1 MNRNRQEKRVKI
13 VLCGYYGHG
22 NFGDE
27 VILSLLKQKIKEI
40 CENPPRSRTVE
51 RTDGAAERTDGAAER
66 TNGAAERTNGAAED
80 KFAPT
85 ACEIFV
91 LNTKN
96 PIKIAKMLRGADLFV
111 FGGGSLLQDSTS
123 VASLLYYIA
132 LIRLARRLA
141 RRTVMLA
148 NGIGP
153 IK

>member
-1 MNRNRQEKRVKI
+1 MKQNRQEKRVKI

-27 VILSLLKQKIKEI
+27 AILAVLKQKIGVIFEVFASENARKRTGEEKRACKI
-40 CENPPRSRTVE
+40 C
-51 RTDGAAERTDGAAER
+51 
-66 TNGAAERTNGAAED
+66 
-80 KFAPT
+80 
-85 ACEIFV
+85 I

-96 PIKIAKMLRGADLFV
+96 PVKIAKMLCGADLFV

-123 VASLLYYIA
+123 TASLLYYIA

-153 IK
+153 IN